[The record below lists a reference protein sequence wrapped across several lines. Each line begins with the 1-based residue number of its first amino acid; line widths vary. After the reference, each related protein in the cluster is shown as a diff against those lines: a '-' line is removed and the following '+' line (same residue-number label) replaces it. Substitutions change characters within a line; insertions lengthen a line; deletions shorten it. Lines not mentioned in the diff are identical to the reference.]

1 MPLLVNSVP
10 NLVQGV
16 SQQPDSLRHPGQC
29 EEQVNAWSTVV
40 EGLVKRPNTNFV
52 SKVSTSG
59 GSGLFTHFVKRDEQ
73 NKYCVTVSLG
83 GVGVIDLD
91 SGNHIS
97 VATTSTATSYLNGI
111 STALSDIRAITV
123 ADYTFLV
130 NKKKT
135 VLKSTD
141 EETQT
146 APLVKEAL
154 ISVNLGDYEKEYG
167 IFINDQLINYDS
179 SAPDP
184 TNPSHTLG
192 QRAHASEFEPAEF
205 EPEGEATYRS
215 GKGTSSGYNADTNR
229 IAADL
234 ASLINHQLTTVNG
247 TSTNQGIEA
256 VTITGGFG
264 LPYTGEPFYSNHYG
278 RWMGT
283 FERNDPLGYQGY
295 HYQIQFAIR
304 QAGSEVAYGRL
315 FTNKDGSV
323 QKTVLTNKGSGFNA
337 TSSDP
342 YELIL
347 TIFKIRTLRTITL
360 ENLKETPG
368 QHPNRTSNTTTT
380 VTSSNASDLGYTFP
394 TLPTPSVP
402 SVNNLYFS
410 ATVKQSVIK
419 IKSENYVLHNS
430 QVYRLIEEHDNQVA
444 VIEPGVTTGW
454 TRYWEEESTITTAKA
469 WSNSANYFF
478 SDFSLRTTDGLAN
491 EGLTPIY
498 KTIDSITDLPKS
510 CYNNFRVKVTGDTDI
525 NQDDYYVRFETKDGE
540 DFGEGSWLETT
551 GWDRDN
557 NQSSQVGNLQ
567 NAIDPTTMPITLV
580 PAVFDSNNK
589 ITGFILESPNE
600 RITREGSVGW
610 GLRQAGNDDNNPFP
624 SFINKTINDVFF
636 FKNRLG
642 FLTDSNVIFSEADEY
657 YNFFRTTTQQ
667 LLDSAPIDVGLSH
680 TKVAHLQYA
689 KAFQEKLMLFG
700 DSSQFVLRGA
710 DVLSPKTV
718 SISPVTEYDTTDNV
732 EPLVLGN
739 YIYFPF
745 NRDKYV
751 GMYEYYV
758 DNNTEVFEAQE
769 ITEHVP
775 KYIPSTI
782 RMMAG
787 STTQNV
793 VLVQSQSAPDQSS
806 LFVYKYFWSGKEKI
820 QSAWQKFTFGGIIR
834 GFDFVDSTLY
844 LFVNRS
850 GGLYLEKLV
859 LEEGYVDKGITGE
872 YLFWNSAYPILLDCN
887 TSYYEGITH
896 QYDAVN
902 NVTTLSNIPFN
913 LDVSTV
919 EIWSKYGRKYD
930 LTGANPI
937 ATIVNNSTINIE
949 GPLYDYITYNGTI
962 YKCNISH
969 DSGRRDQGSDLAYL
983 YKPDGAFG
991 SVIWSTLT
999 DPDEADRVTT
1009 AAEWRE
1015 DVWYE
1020 GYENFVIGYSYNM
1033 LYKFSDQTLKQ
1044 PTEKGGRSASNYTYQ
1059 TLRTGSLNYGDTGFF
1074 QVQVKPKHRDTYN
1087 YPFNSNLLGEGS
1099 LVNKF
1104 TPQDGHFR
1112 FPIQAQPGQVEIEI
1126 TSNSA
1131 LPVKLLGAEFESMV
1145 ITRSRRY
1152 GA

>member
-16 SQQPDSLRHPGQC
+16 SQQPDSLRHAGQC

-40 EGLVKRPNTNFV
+40 EGLIKRPNTNFV

-141 EETQT
+141 EDTQT
-146 APLVKEAL
+146 LPLVKEAL

-192 QRAHASEFEPAEF
+192 QRAHASEF

-323 QKTVLTNKGSGFNA
+323 QKTILTNKGSGFNS

-347 TIFKIRTLRTITL
+347 TIFKIRTLRSITL

-402 SVNNLYFS
+402 SVNNIYFS

-469 WSNSANYFF
+469 WSNAANYFF

-551 GWDRDN
+551 GWDTDN

-600 RITREGSVGW
+600 RITREGPVGW

-642 FLTDSNVIFSEADEY
+642 FITDSHVIFSEADEY

-745 NRDKYV
+745 NRDQYV

-758 DNNTEVFEAQE
+758 DSNTEVFEAQE
-769 ITEHVP
+769 ITEHVS

-787 STTQNV
+787 STTQNTV
-793 VLVQSQSAPDQSS
+793 VIQSDTTKRGS
-806 LFVYKYFWSGKEKI
+806 LAGSYLYIYKYFWSGKEKI
-820 QSAWQKFTFGGIIR
+820 QSAWQSFQFPYSDDIL
-834 GFDFVDSTLY
+834 GFDFIDSTLY
-844 LFVNRS
+844 LFMQRGTNII
-850 GGLYLEKLV
+850 LEKLI
-859 LEEGYVDKGITGE
+859 LEEGIVDDTNLLWKSDYSLLLDSAVLDVTPNPLTGYDPLTNKTTITDIPYVD
-872 YLFWNSAYPILLDCN
+872 
-887 TSYYEGITH
+887 
-896 QYDAVN
+896 
-902 NVTTLSNIPFN
+902 SNME
-913 LDVSTV
+913 L
-919 EIWSKYGRKYD
+919 
-930 LTGANPI
+930 
-937 ATIVNNSTINIE
+937 
-949 GPLYDYITYNGTI
+949 
-962 YKCNISH
+962 
-969 DSGRRDQGSDLAYL
+969 
-983 YKPDGAFG
+983 
-991 SVIWSTLT
+991 
-999 DPDEADRVTT
+999 
-1009 AAEWRE
+1009 
-1015 DVWYE
+1015 
-1020 GYENFVIGYSYNM
+1020 
-1033 LYKFSDQTLKQ
+1033 
-1044 PTEKGGRSASNYTYQ
+1044 
-1059 TLRTGSLNYGDTGFF
+1059 
-1074 QVQVKPKHRDTYN
+1074 
-1087 YPFNSNLLGEGS
+1087 
-1099 LVNKF
+1099 
-1104 TPQDGHFR
+1104 
-1112 FPIQAQPGQVEIEI
+1112 
-1126 TSNSA
+1126 
-1131 LPVKLLGAEFESMV
+1131 
-1145 ITRSRRY
+1145 
-1152 GA
+1152 

>member
-16 SQQPDSLRHPGQC
+16 SQQPDSLRHAGQC

-52 SKVSTSG
+52 SKVSTSE

-91 SGNHIS
+91 SGNHIP
-97 VATTSTATSYLNGI
+97 VAVTATANSYLSLG
-111 STALSDIRAITV
+111 SSVTTPLQDLRALTV

-130 NKKKT
+130 NRKRVVQKASDAYSK
-135 VLKSTD
+135 VP
-141 EETQT
+141 EE
-146 APLVKEAL
+146 KAL
-154 ISVNLGDYEKEYG
+154 IVVKLGDYEKNYTV
-167 IFINDQLINYDS
+167 FINDEQVTHRSVANLKYDHN
-179 SAPDP
+179 PELDDP
-184 TNPSHTLG
+184 VEGTYESG
-192 QRAHASEFEPAEF
+192 PAQ
-205 EPEGEATYRS
+205 S
-215 GKGTSSGYNADTNR
+215 GKGWHADTNIIAHDIALILEDHLTNTGQIGSVTITHGGNGWLDGGDTGTSSGE
-229 IAADL
+229 
-234 ASLINHQLTTVNG
+234 VNESYTDKAG
-247 TSTNQGIEA
+247 GFIPIIKIRKVTRTYERTLELEVTQASTNASKALILLQVE
-256 VTITGGFG
+256 GGVIVSAEIKNPGSSFD
-264 LPYTGEPFYSNHYG
+264 SNTVANPLTLTYIPK
-278 RWMGT
+278 
-283 FERNDPLGYQGY
+283 ER
-295 HYQIQFAIR
+295 IK
-304 QAGSEVAYGRL
+304 
-315 FTNKDGSV
+315 KDGSWRDWETKNITDNPEFFGSS
-323 QKTVLTNKGSGFNA
+323 QNITVGGIQ
-337 TSSDP
+337 SS
-342 YELIL
+342 
-347 TIFKIRTLRTITL
+347 
-360 ENLKETPG
+360 
-368 QHPNRTSNTTTT
+368 TTDFT
-380 VTSSNASDLGYTFP
+380 VDRDG
-394 TLPTPSVP
+394 
-402 SVNNLYFS
+402 
-410 ATVKQSVIK
+410 SVI
-419 IKSENYVLHNS
+419 
-430 QVYRLIEEHDNQVA
+430 Q
-444 VIEPGVTTGW
+444 
-454 TRYWEEESTITTAKA
+454 ITNTAGNA
-469 WSNSANYFF
+469 F
-478 SDFSLRTTDGLAN
+478 DVRVEDGLGN
-491 EGLTPIY
+491 QGLGVVH
-498 KTIDSITDLPKS
+498 KEVGSITDLPVE
-510 CYNNFRVKVTGDTDI
+510 CYNNFIVKVGGDPEI
-525 NQDDYYVRFETKDGE
+525 NQDDYYVKFLTKNRRDN
-540 DFGEGSWLETT
+540 FGEGRWIETV
-551 GWDRDN
+551 GWYSDDSGSGVN
-557 NQSSQVGNLQ
+557 EPVETLLADGSMPVTLIPFFNSSGISSFRLQ
-567 NAIDPTTMPITLV
+567 TPNEPLV
-580 PAVFDSNNK
+580 IRKGFLNY
-589 ITGFILESPNE
+589 FILKKTHTSQASNEPLSGADWREYWQVASTFSEALQGALNWESG
-600 RITREGSVGW
+600 IHYYGALDGDKGVGW
-610 GLRQAGNDDNNPFP
+610 AGRQAGDDNTNPFP
-624 SFINKTINDVFF
+624 SFVGRTINDVFF

-642 FLTDSNVIFSEADEY
+642 ILTDSHVIFSEADEY

-680 TKVAHLQYA
+680 TKVARLQYA
-689 KAFQEKLMLFG
+689 KAFQEKLMLFA

-718 SISPVTEYDTTDNV
+718 SISPVSEYDTTDNV

-793 VLVQSQSAPDQSS
+793 VLVQSQSSPDQSS

-844 LFVNRS
+844 LFVNRN
-850 GGLYLEKLV
+850 GGLYLEKLT
-859 LEEGYVDKGITGE
+859 LEEGYVDKREGLGE
-872 YLFWNSAYPILLDCN
+872 YFAWDADYPILLDCN
-887 TSYYEGITH
+887 TSYFEGITH

-913 LDVSTV
+913 VDVSTI

-949 GPLYDYITYNGTI
+949 GPLYDYVTYNSTI
-962 YKCNISH
+962 YKCNFSH
-969 DSGRRDQGSDLAYL
+969 DSGRRDRGADLAYL

-999 DPDEADRVTT
+999 GDEATRVTT

-1131 LPVKLLGAEFESMV
+1131 LPVKLLGAEFESMM
-1145 ITRSRRY
+1145 IPRSRRY